1 MFVKKRIKERLN
13 FTRTQYEYIFN
24 TTYIHRLLKEVHQFK
39 PGFAFSN
46 TAQTKRTVDNYSKS
60 HQQYHN

>member
-46 TAQTKRTVDNYSKS
+46 TA
-60 HQQYHN
+60 